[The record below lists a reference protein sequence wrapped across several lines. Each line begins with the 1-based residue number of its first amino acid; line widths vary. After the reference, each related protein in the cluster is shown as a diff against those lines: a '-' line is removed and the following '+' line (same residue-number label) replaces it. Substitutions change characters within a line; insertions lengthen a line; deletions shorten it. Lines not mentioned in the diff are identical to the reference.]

1 MAKID
6 PYVQRFP
13 TKVPLLDKNGIM
25 NKEWVDWFNY
35 DNLWKQG
42 VFVKLGGGDDFIS
55 DTEEGLISANS
66 KIAKNNAK
74 IDSLE
79 DISFKTEFTTVSTT
93 TKAFTT
99 LICNNSIAINVTL
112 DPDAIENDVVK
123 IKRNDAVVTVL
134 GTIDGQVDMVLN
146 VPKTAPELTFN
157 GTDWSRT

>member
-1 MAKID
+1 MAKVD

-13 TKVPLLDKNGIM
+13 TDVPLLNKNGLM

-35 DNLWKQG
+35 DNLWKQR

-79 DISFKTEFTTVSTT
+79 DISFKIEFTTVSTT
-93 TKAFTT
+93 VNAFET
-99 LICNNSIAINVTL
+99 LICNNPSSINVLL
-112 DPDAIENDVVK
+112 DLDAIENDVVN
-123 IKRNDAVVTVL
+123 IKRNNAEVIVL
-134 GTIDGQVDMVLN
+134 GTIDDQVDMILN
-146 VPKTAPELTFN
+146 VPKYSTKLAFN
-157 GTDWSRT
+157 GADWNRI